1 MDTSKNVTLT
11 LTVIVLIAIG
21 TYEGKPVG
29 KRLGKRSLKGVSNE
43 DNKGVVVDS
52 FSGNPFKDP
61 VVMDPRLS
69 EVGSTGKN
77 GFKTVS
83 AAIHKALTPAQRLL
97 LKDLLASFS
106 NGKRSWP
113 SDKNSDDLGGIHV
126 DNNSFFGKI
135 RYRYKKRG
143 RERVMAFP
151 DSKASARAAFMQARR
166 RMGPEFNPTGW

>member
-1 MDTSKNVTLT
+1 MDISKSVTLT
-11 LTVIVLIAIG
+11 LTVIVLIAID

-61 VVMDPRLS
+61 EVMDPRLN
-69 EVGSTGKN
+69 EGEN

-83 AAIHKALTPAQRLL
+83 DAIHKALTPTQRLL
-97 LKDLLASFS
+97 LRDLLASFS
-106 NGKRSWP
+106 SGKRSWP
-113 SDKNSDDLGGIHV
+113 SDKNSDDLGGIHL

-143 RERVMAFP
+143 GEKVMAFP
-151 DSKASARAAFMQARR
+151 DSKASVRAAFMQARR